1 MPIAGADTGPTA
13 LYERVKRYILTR
25 IRGGE
30 WTSGMRLPSENELVR
45 TLGVSRMTVHRA
57 LRELSTQG
65 LLSRVQGVGTFV
77 AAPQTRSE
85 LLEVRDI
92 TDDVVSRGHTHQA
105 KIVALEAVRAS
116 ADMASLLELRPGAK
130 IFHSIVVHKED
141 GVPVQLEERYV
152 TPAFAPAYL
161 EQDFSR
167 QAPGK
172 YLLGIGPP
180 TEVDHVVFATLPD
193 KRAQKLLK
201 IDTDEPC
208 LVLTRRTWVG
218 GVPVTRSIFT
228 YPGSRYSLGSRYK
241 VSEEGGRHL
250 FSR

>member
-1 MPIAGADTGPTA
+1 MPIASADAGPTA
-13 LYERVKRYILTR
+13 LYERVKRHILQR

-45 TLGVSRMTVHRA
+45 TLGVSRMTIHRA
-57 LRELSTQG
+57 LRELSAQG

-92 TDDVVSRGHTHQA
+92 TDDVVSRGHRHEA
-105 KIVALEAVRAS
+105 RIVVLEAVRAS
-116 ADMASLLELRPGAK
+116 ADMASVFELRPGAK
-130 IFHSIVVHKED
+130 IFHSIVVHNED
-141 GVPVQLEERYV
+141 GVPVQLEERHV
-152 TPAFAPAYL
+152 APAFAPAFL
-161 EQDFSR
+161 EQDFSKI
-167 QAPGK
+167 APAK
-172 YLLGIGPP
+172 YLLGIGQP
-180 TEVDHVVFATLPD
+180 TEVDHVVFAMLPD

-201 IDTDEPC
+201 IDAEEPC
-208 LVLTRRTWVG
+208 LVITRRTWVT
-218 GVPVTRSIFT
+218 GVPVTRSTFT